1 MPSFV
6 PPFSVLDLAPICE
19 GGDAAQTL
27 RNSLDL
33 ARPAER
39 LGYLRYWL
47 AEHHNIPGIASSA
60 TSLVIGHVAAGT
72 SRIRVGAGGIM
83 LPNHAPLVIAEQFGT
98 LATLFPG
105 RIDLG
110 LGRAP
115 GTDPRTAYA
124 LRRNLTGDSDQFPE
138 DVVELLTYLG
148 KPRAGQRVHAIPG
161 EGTEV
166 PVWIL
171 GSSLFGAQLAATLG
185 LPFAFASHFA
195 PAQLMDALAVYRGK
209 FQPSAWLSAPR
220 VMVGSTV
227 VVAPTDEEAR
237 FHFSSLQQAFLNLRS
252 NRAGRLP
259 HPREGFAESLTPIER
274 ELLGEA
280 LSCAFV
286 GSPETVRRG
295 VEGFLARTQADE
307 LIVSGQIHDHAA
319 RLRSYALLAEVRDQL
334 ARSAGTAAAG

>member
-1 MPSFV
+1 MPSSV
-6 PPFSVLDLAPICE
+6 PPFSVLDLAPVCE
-19 GGDAAQTL
+19 GGDAAQTF

-33 ARPAER
+33 ARHAER
-39 LGYLRYWL
+39 LGYARYWL
-47 AEHHNIPGIASSA
+47 AEHHNMPGIASSA
-60 TSLVIGHVAAGT
+60 TSVVIGHIAAGT

-124 LRRNLTGDSDQFPE
+124 LRRTLNGDADSFPE
-138 DVVELLTYLG
+138 DVVELLGYLG
-148 KPRAGQRVHAIPG
+148 QPRPGQRVHAIPG

-166 PVWIL
+166 EAWIL
-171 GSSLFGAQLAATLG
+171 GSSLFGASLAAALG

-195 PAQLMDALAVYRGK
+195 PALLMEAIALYRSK
-209 FQPSAWLSAPR
+209 FQPSERLAAPR

-227 VVAPTDEEAR
+227 IVAPTDEEAR
-237 FHFSSLQQAFLNLRS
+237 FHFSSLQQGFLLLRS
-252 NRAGRLP
+252 NRPARLP
-259 HPREGFAESLTPIER
+259 PPRAGFEAGLTGEER
-274 ELLGEA
+274 AVLGEA

-286 GSPETVRRG
+286 GSPDTVRRG
-295 VEGFLARTQADE
+295 LEGFLARTAADE
-307 LIVSGQIHDHAA
+307 LIVSAQVHDHAA
-319 RLRSYALLAEVRDQL
+319 RLRSYALLADVREQPGTSRVA
-334 ARSAGTAAAG
+334 ARS

>member
-1 MPSFV
+1 MPSSV

-19 GGDAAQTL
+19 GGDAAHTL

-33 ARPAER
+33 ARHAER

-47 AEHHNIPGIASSA
+47 AEHHNMPGIASSA

-72 SRIRVGAGGIM
+72 STIRVGAGGIM

-115 GTDPRTAYA
+115 GTDPRTAHA
-124 LRRNLTGDSDQFPE
+124 LRRNLAGDSDQFPQ

-148 KPRAGQRVHAIPG
+148 KPRPGQRVHAVPG

-171 GSSLFGAQLAATLG
+171 GSSLFGASLAAALG

-195 PAQLMDALAVYRGK
+195 PAQLMEALAVYRSK
-209 FQPSAWLSAPR
+209 FEPSQWLPAPR
-220 VMVGSTV
+220 VMVGSTI
-227 VVAPTDEEAR
+227 VVAATDAEAR

-259 HPREGFAESLTPIER
+259 LPREGFEESLTPVER

-286 GSPETVRRG
+286 GAPGTVRRG
-295 VEGFLARTQADE
+295 VEEFLSRTQADE
-307 LIVSGQIHDHAA
+307 IIVSGQIHDHAA

-334 ARSAGTAAAG
+334 APGATAALRR

>member
-1 MPSFV
+1 PRPV
-6 PPFSVLDLAPICE
+6 PFSVLDLAPICE

-33 ARPAER
+33 ARHAER
-39 LGYLRYWL
+39 LGYERYWL
-47 AEHHNIPGIASSA
+47 AEHHNMQGIASSA
-60 TSLVIGHVAAGT
+60 TSVVIAHVAAGT
-72 SRIRVGAGGIM
+72 SRIRVGSGGIM

-124 LRRNLTGDSDQFPE
+124 LRRNLSGDSDQFPQ
-138 DVVELLTYLG
+138 DVVELLSYLG
-148 KPRAGQRVHAIPG
+148 KPRPGQRVHAVPG

-171 GSSLFGAQLAATLG
+171 GSSLFGASLAAAMG

-195 PAQLMDALAVYRGK
+195 PVQLMEAIALYRSK
-209 FQPSAWLSAPR
+209 FEPSQWLAAPR

-252 NRAGRLP
+252 NRPGRLP
-259 HPREGFAESLTPIER
+259 PPRKGFDETLGSLER

-286 GSPETVRRG
+286 GAPETVRRG
-295 VEGFLARTQADE
+295 LEGFLARTQADE

-319 RLRSYALLAEVRDQL
+319 RVRSYALLAEVRGQL
-334 ARSAGTAAAG
+334 AGRASA